1 MISPPDRR
9 KACALITAAHRAGAR
24 LEQACECLG
33 LGFKTYQ
40 RWQQDPEREDRRTK
54 AARAQAAPRPRSK
67 RALSEAERQKIAS
80 RFCSADVVDLSLPQA
95 FYVLLDR
102 GEYYGSLRTI
112 YRVMEEQKL
121 NAPRGRARAPHRA
134 HRPSS
139 FEATGPGQVWTWDIT
154 YLRNAKATGE
164 FFYAYVIVDIFTRKI
179 VHQAVYDADN
189 ETYAKEFLEKV
200 FRQRGIKPRQQVLHS
215 DNGAAMKAAG
225 TLGVLAAYRVLA
237 SRSRPRVS
245 NDNPYSE
252 SFFRTLKYTGRASY
266 PIGGFHSLQEA
277 RDWLA
282 HYVADYNGKRY
293 LSGINYITPNDRDN
307 GKEANI
313 LARRQKVIADARARH
328 PERWIQNRI
337 LNCSPA
343 GSVWLNPEKEIS
355 QEK

>member
-1 MISPPDRR
+1 M
-9 KACALITAAHRAGAR
+9 
-24 LEQACECLG
+24 
-33 LGFKTYQ
+33 
-40 RWQQDPEREDRRTK
+40 
-54 AARAQAAPRPRSK
+54 
-67 RALSEAERQKIAS
+67 SEAERQKIAS

-139 FEATGPGQVWTWDIT
+139 FEATGPRQVWTWDIT
-154 YLRNAKATGE
+154 YLSNAKATGE

-189 ETYAKEFLEKV
+189 ETYAKEFLEKA
-200 FRQRGIKPRQQVLHS
+200 FRQRGIKPRQLVLHS
-215 DNGAAMKAAG
+215 DNGAAMKTAG

-252 SFFRTLKYTGRASY
+252 FFS
-266 PIGGFHSLQEA
+266 SL
-277 RDWLA
+277 
-282 HYVADYNGKRY
+282 
-293 LSGINYITPNDRDN
+293 
-307 GKEANI
+307 
-313 LARRQKVIADARARH
+313 
-328 PERWIQNRI
+328 
-337 LNCSPA
+337 
-343 GSVWLNPEKEIS
+343 
-355 QEK
+355 

>member
-1 MISPPDRR
+1 MF
-9 KACALITAAHRAGAR
+9 
-24 LEQACECLG
+24 G

-189 ETYAKEFLEKV
+189 ETYAKEFLSARHQAAPAGPA
-200 FRQRGIKPRQQVLHS
+200 FGQRCS
-215 DNGAAMKAAG
+215 DESRRDAG
-225 TLGVLAAYRVLA
+225 SLGC
-237 SRSRPRVS
+237 
-245 NDNPYSE
+245 
-252 SFFRTLKYTGRASY
+252 
-266 PIGGFHSLQEA
+266 
-277 RDWLA
+277 
-282 HYVADYNGKRY
+282 
-293 LSGINYITPNDRDN
+293 LSGTGIAQQT
-307 GKEANI
+307 
-313 LARRQKVIADARARH
+313 ARK
-328 PERWIQNRI
+328 
-337 LNCSPA
+337 
-343 GSVWLNPEKEIS
+343 
-355 QEK
+355 